1 MNEELLKKK
10 YFAEGNYMLI
20 YHGTSKSVGGML
32 ISPFHDSILE
42 NAWLELN
49 NFDKREGDFLVVK
62 IETYKRQLSEFRNFR
77 EDSLKSFLKRVDE
90 YSFEYFKDYKK
101 IKMYKEIKNH
111 AISILGEEYFK

>member
-62 IETYKRQLSEFRNFR
+62 IEEDTVEYFEDYKRIKIYNEIR
-77 EDSLKSFLKRVDE
+77 EHCYKVLGK
-90 YSFEYFKDYKK
+90 EYF
-101 IKMYKEIKNH
+101 
-111 AISILGEEYFK
+111 G